1 MATRLSAA
9 QLPDAADLAARAE
22 GLRDRAA
29 GLTQADA
36 VAYGLVISALR
47 LPPEPDLEQRRRRV
61 ATALYRAAEVPAEL
75 AEIGADVAG
84 IALRIAEEGNQNLLG
99 DAVTAGLLAEAG
111 ARAAGALVA
120 INLKQ
125 MPGDDLHRRAVEAV
139 ARSAECAGRVRRRV
153 ES

>member
-1 MATRLSAA
+1 
-9 QLPDAADLAARAE
+9 
-22 GLRDRAA
+22 
-29 GLTQADA
+29 
-36 VAYGLVISALR
+36 
-47 LPPEPDLEQRRRRV
+47 
-61 ATALYRAAEVPAEL
+61 LYRAAEVPAEL